1 MKLNKIYLDLN
12 ELISKGVFI
21 YEDELEFSIS
31 SIGLSLPDGEIEI
44 TLKSLEEPYQEHV
57 KSLSNLQQDTQW
69 SLRIE
74 SKSNKDY
81 PRFIT

>member
-31 SIGLSLPDGEIEI
+31 SIGLSLPD
-44 TLKSLEEPYQEHV
+44 
-57 KSLSNLQQDTQW
+57 
-69 SLRIE
+69 
-74 SKSNKDY
+74 
-81 PRFIT
+81 